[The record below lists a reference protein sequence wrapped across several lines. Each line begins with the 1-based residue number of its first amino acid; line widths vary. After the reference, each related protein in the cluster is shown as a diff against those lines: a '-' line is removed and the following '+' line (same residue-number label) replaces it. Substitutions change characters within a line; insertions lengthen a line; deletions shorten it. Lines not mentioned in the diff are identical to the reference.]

1 METKENP
8 IYRITELKLLN
19 LLETSKAELLQA
31 IFKGYKCYFKESK
44 KGKKRLIEEPNN
56 TLMTLLKRMVKPLQQ
71 LPCPDYCKCGWPE
84 QNALKN
90 AQTHVGNFAR
100 IAMDITDFYPNTIAK
115 YVREGLKKELNISE
129 KTLDLILNMT
139 TYNDHLPTGSPTSTI
154 LAYIAHKELFDE
166 IAEEME
172 KRDIKITL
180 YADDI
185 TLSAKHGI
193 TRAEIRY
200 IQSVLNR
207 HGLKLKNK
215 KTKFYNYKKALIT
228 GYYINQS
235 GKISV
240 PNRIGYSIVQMLR
253 EKPIKEMD
261 VREIKK
267 LLGYLEYQRQ
277 VDRKAFKIVRIRTI
291 KRQKKLIK
299 MENQKGE

>member
-8 IYRITELKLLN
+8 LYGITELELLN
-19 LLETSKAELLQA
+19 LLETSKVELLQA

-56 TLMTLLKRMVKPLQQ
+56 TLMTLLKRLVKPLQQ

-84 QNALKN
+84 QNALLN

-129 KTLDLILNMT
+129 KALDLIINMT

-166 IAEEME
+166 IAEEMK
-172 KRDIKITL
+172 KRGIT
-180 YADDI
+180 YTQYVDDI

-193 TRAEIRY
+193 TYKEVRF
-200 IQSVLNR
+200 IQTVLNK
-207 HGLKLKNK
+207 HGLRLKSK

-228 GYYINQS
+228 GYYLKQN

-240 PNRIGYSIVQMLR
+240 PNRIGHTIIQML
-253 EKPIKEMD
+253 ETKSIKEMD
-261 VREIKK
+261 VRELKK
-267 LLGYLEYQRQ
+267 LLGYIEYQRQ
-277 VDRKAFKIVRIRTI
+277 VDKWAFKITRIRAI
-291 KRQKKLIK
+291 KQQKRLIK